1 VTYAAVVPTS
11 PRQSTSGRGLRILGA
26 LSAVLLATC
35 CLACGTNSTSSSSTA
50 ASGMSVTV
58 ITPNVDQDY
67 FKSVQADA
75 LDEGAAQ
82 GVAITQVTDAADEVS
97 QIKAVQAAIDS
108 GATGI
113 VIFPAGAAVAGS
125 VQKARDA
132 GLIVIELGGSPN
144 PTGQANLVIGADD
157 CTLGTAIGQWVAG
170 KLNSYPG
177 NIARVTGPLTPNNP
191 PPAGN
196 CRDTAFLQGM
206 GIETGDPNT
215 QGDEPTAGRYTGG
228 YAGDFTLPCLVTTA
242 IDADTARA
250 GLADCFATGAPID
263 TVYAASDALAEG
275 AAVAMRYAGKT
286 IGTDSM
292 LAAVGGNR
300 ASLDMVKGGLMGAV
314 ATPRFPGLGNLAITS
329 ITGIAKGGAP
339 PVPANDKG
347 YVDIGVDICT
357 DYPQSAVTVAIQVPV
372 QECLDRLR

>member
-1 VTYAAVVPTS
+1 VTYAPAVPIRSRRRRAVS
-11 PRQSTSGRGLRILGA
+11 L
-26 LSAVLLATC
+26 LSVSLLAFIVG
-35 CLACGTNSTSSSSTA
+35 ACSSS
-50 ASGMSVTV
+50 ASQAPSSGLSVTV
-58 ITPNVDQDY
+58 ITPNADQDY

-97 QIKAVQAAIDS
+97 QIKAIQMAIDS

-113 VIFPAGAAVAGS
+113 VIYPAGAAVAGS

-132 GLIVIELGGSPN
+132 GLVVIELGGSPN
-144 PTGQANLVIGADD
+144 PTGQADLVIGADD

-177 NIARVTGPLTPNNP
+177 NIARITGPTTPTSA
-191 PPAGN
+191 PPAAT

-215 QGDEPTAGRYTGG
+215 QGDEPASGRYTGG
-228 YAGDFTLPCLVTTA
+228 YAGDFTLPCLVANAT
-242 IDADTARA
+242 DAESARA

-286 IGTDSM
+286 IGTDSV

-300 ASLDMVKGGLMGAV
+300 SSLDMVKGGLMGAV
-314 ATPRFPGLGNLAITS
+314 ATPRFPGLGNLAIQS
-329 ITGIAKGGAP
+329 VTGIARDGAP
-339 PVPANDKG
+339 PVPAGDKG